1 MIRAAIKDSRAGLT
15 LIEILLAIVVL
26 GVGIVALAGGS
37 SMVTRMIGR
46 GKVETVAAQVASRR
60 IEILRL
66 AAAATSPRCTAP
78 AFAGGGP
85 DFHDGVSES
94 WVVPSQGK
102 LRMVRVTVTYLTV
115 RGLRTAAL
123 ETGIEC

>member
-1 MIRAAIKDSRAGLT
+1 MKDSRAGLT
-15 LIEILLAIVVL
+15 LIEILVAIVVL

-37 SMVTRMIGR
+37 AMVTRMIGR

-66 AAAATSPRCTAP
+66 AAASTSPRCTDP

-85 DFHDGVSES
+85 ALHDGVSES
-94 WVVPSQGK
+94 WLVPSSGK

-115 RGLRTAAL
+115 RGPRTAAL